1 MHSIIRC
8 IFAERSIKGLEHYF
22 PTCRTTGPS
31 QVSWLF
37 PLEKCRVATKTLT
50 WLWTVNTDKRNA
62 LHWVTKSREVSTPMC
77 LDWLE
82 HDLSIILHQHWL
94 LSLLQTPVHASLST
108 ITIQHTEALPDS
120 PPIQQAVACA
130 FSSAALTACSSVPH
144 VTPLS
149 PYHIHRRLNRVSS
162 MLPTLLKSCYC
173 TVSFGMERKV
183 HTALHLSPTLGRNSD
198 RVCAS
203 LGRDRRKSERGEGN
217 FIRREKQW
225 L

>member
-1 MHSIIRC
+1 MPCLTGTQPLYHTSPALTALTAANPCTFI
-8 IFAERSIKGLEHYF
+8 SLHHHH
-22 PTCRTTGPS
+22 TTYWGS
-31 QVSWLF
+31 
-37 PLEKCRVATKTLT
+37 
-50 WLWTVNTDKRNA
+50 
-62 LHWVTKSREVSTPMC
+62 SRF
-77 LDWLE
+77 
-82 HDLSIILHQHWL
+82 
-94 LSLLQTPVHASLST
+94 
-108 ITIQHTEALPDS
+108 

-162 MLPTLLKSCYC
+162 ILWTSLKSCFC
-173 TVSFGMERKV
+173 IVSFGMERKV

-198 RVCAS
+198 RGCAS

-217 FIRREKQW
+217 FIQREKQW